1 MKPFR
6 HVNAAS
12 LDHARSLLH
21 EFQGRAKLIAGGTD
35 LLGVLKGE
43 VLPDPPAVVINLKT
57 VPGLD
62 TMEEKE
68 GGLKIGALTKLA
80 PVAQSPLIREHYS
93 SLARAAES
101 VASPEIRNMGTVGG
115 NLCQDTRCWYYRYPH
130 SMGGRI
136 QCLRKG
142 KGPCLAPKGDNRYHA
157 IFGGKKC
164 FAVCPSD
171 MAVVLAALD
180 ATLRILG
187 KEGVREVP
195 VAAFYHPMGFS
206 LEPDE
211 ILTEIHVPRPP
222 EDARQTFLKFRL
234 RNSIDFAMV
243 STASV
248 MTLSKGVCADARIFL
263 GAVAPTPHR
272 AVEAEDAIRGK
283 ALDTETVE
291 KAAQAAVDRAKP
303 LSKNAYKVEIAKT
316 LIQRAL
322 SGE

>member
-1 MKPFR
+1 MKAFR

-12 LDHARSLLH
+12 LDHAHSLLQQ
-21 EFQGRAKLIAGGTD
+21 FQGKAKLIAGGTD
-35 LLGVLKGE
+35 LLGALKGE
-43 VLPDPPAVVINLKT
+43 ILPDPPEAVINLKT

-62 TMEEKE
+62 TIEAQE
-68 GGLKIGALTKLA
+68 GGLKIGALTKLT
-80 PVAQSPLIREHYS
+80 PIAQSPLIREHYG

-171 MAVVLAALD
+171 MAVALAAMD
-180 ATLRILG
+180 GTLRILG

-195 VAAFYHPMGFS
+195 VAEFYHPLGFF

-222 EDARQTFLKFRL
+222 EEARQHFVKFRL
-234 RNSIDFAMV
+234 RDSIDFAIV
-243 STASV
+243 NTASV
-248 MTLSKGVCADARIFL
+248 ITMKKDVCEDARIFL

-272 AVEAEDAIRGK
+272 AVEAEDAIKGK

-291 KAAQAAVDRAKP
+291 KAAQAAVGRAKP

-322 SGE
+322 RG